1 MTIPRCREVPIVLL
15 TRKTD
20 YALVALAGL
29 SRAGV
34 TRASARDLARDF
46 HLPLPLLRN
55 ILKVLAS
62 HGLLVSTRGPNGG
75 YQLARAPRGITLAE
89 IVEAMEGPMELV
101 PCCHPTSTPQDEGCR
116 LEDSCH
122 IKGQV
127 RTVHGRLLRF
137 LEEVTLDQI
146 AGEHDLAVTV
156 SVRTVRFGFEDRDM
170 SKTPK
175 GSTPHVKLH

>member
-1 MTIPRCREVPIVLL
+1 MLL

-20 YALVALAGL
+20 YALVALAAL
-29 SRAGV
+29 SRAAV
-34 TRASARDLARDF
+34 SRASARDLARDLN
-46 HLPLPLLRN
+46 LPLPLLRN
-55 ILKVLAS
+55 IRKMLAS

-89 IVEAMEGPMELV
+89 IVEAMEGPMQLV
-101 PCCHPTSTPQDEGCR
+101 PCCHPTSTPRDEGCR

-146 AGEHDLAVTV
+146 AGEHNLAAMV
-156 SVRTVRFGFEDRDM
+156 SVRAVRFGIEDRDLPT
-170 SKTPK
+170 TPK

>member
-1 MTIPRCREVPIVLL
+1 MLL

-20 YALVALAGL
+20 YALVALAAL

-34 TRASARDLARDF
+34 SRASARDLARALN
-46 HLPLPLLRN
+46 LPLPLLRN

-89 IVEAMEGPMELV
+89 VLEAVEGPMQLV
-101 PCCHPTSTPQDEGCR
+101 PCCHLPEEEVQCR

-122 IKGQV
+122 IKGNI
-127 RTVHGRLLRF
+127 RTVHEQLIRF
-137 LEEVTLDQI
+137 LDDVTLDQI

-156 SVRTVRFGFEDRDM
+156 SARTVRFGIEDRDTPT
-170 SKTPK
+170 TPK

>member
-1 MTIPRCREVPIVLL
+1 MLL

-29 SRAGV
+29 SHAGV
-34 TRASARDLARDF
+34 SRASARDLARALS
-46 HLPLPLLRN
+46 LPLPLLRN
-55 ILKVLAS
+55 VLKVLAS

-89 IVEAMEGPMELV
+89 VVEAIEGPIQLV
-101 PCCHPTSTPQDEGCR
+101 PCCHLPEEEVQCR

-122 IKGQV
+122 IKGNI
-127 RTVHGRLLRF
+127 RTVHEQLIRF
-137 LEEVTLDQI
+137 LDDVTLDQI
-146 AGEHDLAVTV
+146 TGEHDLVATV
-156 SVRTVRFGFEDRDM
+156 SVRAVRFGIDDPDM
-170 SKTPK
+170 PTTPK

>member
-1 MTIPRCREVPIVLL
+1 VLL

-34 TRASARDLARDF
+34 SRASARDLARDCQ
-46 HLPLPLLRN
+46 LPLPLLRN

-89 IVEAMEGPMELV
+89 IVEAMEGPMRLV
-101 PCCHPTSTPQDEGCR
+101 PCCHATSTPQDEGCR

-146 AGEHDLAVTV
+146 AGEHDLPATV
-156 SVRTVRFGFEDRDM
+156 SVRTVRFGIEDRDM
-170 SKTPK
+170 PTTPK